1 MPDVLRSGRADHV
14 IDQPI
19 GLVALVSLVER
30 CRAKPVQQFM
40 YRDRHRISLPHAPA
54 RSYHRP
60 AADRWLARG
69 MTSATEIADILGY
82 ANHSAI
88 SKRLAQIRRAAQAYF
103 EET

>member
-1 MPDVLRSGRADHV
+1 
-14 IDQPI
+14 
-19 GLVALVSLVER
+19 
-30 CRAKPVQQFM
+30 
-40 YRDRHRISLPHAPA
+40 
-54 RSYHRP
+54 
-60 AADRWLARG
+60 